1 MIARTTLC
9 VLAVLAVLNAACTD
23 GREATAAAD
32 APRPVRTAPVVAQA
46 ASSSVHAVGVL
57 APANEARLAFKI
69 GGVIARIDVD
79 EGDAVRAGD
88 VLAVLDQTEIE
99 AAVARAQQ
107 VAEKAERDLARARAL
122 HAEDVATLE
131 EVENLTTAAEVA
143 RADLAAARFNAR
155 YARIV
160 APADGVVLRRL
171 ADPNEL
177 VAAGEPVLVVG
188 DTTAGWVVNASVADR
203 DAVRLAP
210 GDAARVTFDAFPGA
224 VFDARVSRVATA
236 SDPATGTYAV
246 ELTVADPAP
255 RFAQGLVA
263 KVELMPAAESAAGLW
278 VPITALLEAEGDVAS
293 VFVLAADDARVARRT
308 VRIGGIAGERVEVLA
323 GLAEGEQV
331 VVEGAAWLEDGAG
344 VTVLA
349 QAE

>member
-1 MIARTTLC
+1 MIARPTLC
-9 VLAVLAVLNAACTD
+9 ALVVLAAGCTD
-23 GREATAAAD
+23 GGEAPAPPD
-32 APRPVRTAPVVAQA
+32 APRPVRTAPVVAEA
-46 ASSSVHAVGVL
+46 TVSSVHAVGVL
-57 APANEARLAFKI
+57 APANEARLAFKV
-69 GGVIARIDVD
+69 GGVLARIDVD

-88 VLAVLDQTEIE
+88 VLAVLDQTQID
-99 AAVARAQQ
+99 AAVARAAQ
-107 VAEKAERDLARARAL
+107 AADKAARDLARAEAL
-122 HAEDVATLE
+122 YADDVATLE
-131 EVENLTTAAEVA
+131 QVQDLTTAAEVA
-143 RADLAAARFNAR
+143 RADLAAARFDAR

-177 VAAGEPVLVVG
+177 VAAGAPVLVVG
-188 DTTAGWVVNASVADR
+188 DTTGGWVVNASVADR

-224 VFDARVSRVATA
+224 TFDARVSRVATA

-246 ELTVADPAP
+246 ELAIAEPAP

-263 KVELMPAAESAAGLW
+263 KVELTFASQPAARLW
-278 VPITALLEAEGDVAS
+278 VPITALLEAEDDAAE
-293 VFVLAADDARVARRT
+293 VFVLAADGARVARRA
-308 VRIGGIAGERVEVLA
+308 VRIGELAGDRVAVLA
-323 GLAEGEQV
+323 GLAAGDHV